1 LKNNLITS
9 YYLFLNFI
17 STFVC
22 MPKHYWFSYQ
32 KNTIDL
38 WSWIYKYFT
47 KVCYTYILWDF
58 CADVLTNINV
68 NVISRR
74 LFMSIFQFKLVFI
87 LLSIVWC
94 CIFQLYW
101 FKKRKKNYILIITSS
116 FHMWNE
122 FLKLNYYNFTVLR
135 PLEVVLYSLAL
146 GDDRWI
152 NHSQRDKKL
161 FINSKCISSG
171 IIEYW

>member
-1 LKNNLITS
+1 
-9 YYLFLNFI
+9 
-17 STFVC
+17 
-22 MPKHYWFSYQ
+22 
-32 KNTIDL
+32 
-38 WSWIYKYFT
+38 
-47 KVCYTYILWDF
+47 
-58 CADVLTNINV
+58 V
-68 NVISRR
+68 NVISCR

-152 NHSQRDKKL
+152 NHSKRDKKL

-171 IIEYW
+171 IIEYWKRLRPIIRKFSHPTPHDSFSPPGFPFLPL

>member
-1 LKNNLITS
+1 
-9 YYLFLNFI
+9 
-17 STFVC
+17 
-22 MPKHYWFSYQ
+22 
-32 KNTIDL
+32 
-38 WSWIYKYFT
+38 
-47 KVCYTYILWDF
+47 
-58 CADVLTNINV
+58 V
-68 NVISRR
+68 NVISCR

-146 GDDRWI
+146 GDDGWI
-152 NHSQRDKKL
+152 NHSKRDKKL

-171 IIEYW
+171 IIEYWKRLRPIIRSSFDLGPFQRYDPNSKPTSPIVLVVFIFKKTIPFIFST